1 MPMNANPPIPGMAD
15 LIQVRAREALS
26 MWECACEAW
35 TGYLAAIAA
44 RPTPAGL
51 VDANARLTL
60 DSLDLCG
67 RAAGVMLARGGLR
80 APLLNDA

>member
-1 MPMNANPPIPGMAD
+1 MNSNPPSAGVAD
-15 LIQVRAREALS
+15 LVQVRAREVLS

-35 TGYLAAIAA
+35 IGYLGAIAA